1 MLEHAA
7 SESAELGA
15 KQAREARGW
24 YIGMTTDIFG
34 SKNSPDPQE
43 RRRGSCVGT
52 AFDLR
57 GCEARQSGL
66 FPICWHAIFIGG
78 PDVRDCI

>member
-15 KQAREARGW
+15 RPAREARGW

-43 RRRGSCVGT
+43 RRRGSCVGRS
-52 AFDLR
+52 A
-57 GCEARQSGL
+57 GL
-66 FPICWHAIFIGG
+66 
-78 PDVRDCI
+78 